1 MSEEKTGIGKKILAV
16 VVALITISVTITI
29 LRFIVPVV
37 GALTLGLFDIHVS
50 ESEEAL
56 RNLEAFSNIFNL
68 EGDINKANDV
78 LRNFIDNIEENIEII
93 NTVGINLLNAKKYEE
108 LEKHL
113 NKFVNKFESHI
124 LFFLNGYLLTTNERI
139 TESEHYFIKSISI
152 LAPSTIE

>member
-68 EGDINKANDV
+68 AV
-78 LRNFIDNIEENIEII
+78 ALY
-93 NTVGINLLNAKKYEE
+93 VGWKVYKRMTRLKD
-108 LEKHL
+108 
-113 NKFVNKFESHI
+113 S
-124 LFFLNGYLLTTNERI
+124 NGSTATT
-139 TESEHYFIKSISI
+139 
-152 LAPSTIE
+152 